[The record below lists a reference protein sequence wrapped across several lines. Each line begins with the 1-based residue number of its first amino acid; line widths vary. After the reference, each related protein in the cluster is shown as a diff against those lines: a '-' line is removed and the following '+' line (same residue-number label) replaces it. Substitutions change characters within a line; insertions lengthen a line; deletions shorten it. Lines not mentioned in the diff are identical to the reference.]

1 MKQNAD
7 FQEGILQAKSAAKPL
22 PTPKSLTTNESFQMR
37 QYILLHNW
45 ASDWFHLLL
54 TVSILLQIS
63 CFENFTSVLAFL

>member
-54 TVSILLQIS
+54 TVRYLNLMPSYKAKQL
-63 CFENFTSVLAFL
+63 NWHKN